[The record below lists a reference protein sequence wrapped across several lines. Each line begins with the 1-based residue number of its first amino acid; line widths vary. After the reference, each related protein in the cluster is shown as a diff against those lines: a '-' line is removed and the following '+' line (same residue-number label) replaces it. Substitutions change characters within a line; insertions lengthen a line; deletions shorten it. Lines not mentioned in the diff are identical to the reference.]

1 MPCVYWFRSTR
12 RQLVDTGDQ
21 FVVPHASAGLHSLL
35 YGRVSLCAVVLPFG
49 HQRARLSPQASQPCK
64 SHGVVASIPRS
75 RKALKKKVAGKTRIR
90 LKVLKWGD
98 GEILPF
104 WQKAT
109 KRQAKKR
116 WYAHTYG
123 QVSRSNS
130 QTSYAGVAARM
141 IESSLFMTSQTASTL
156 SV

>member
-1 MPCVYWFRSTR
+1 MRQLAYTACYMVVSPCVRSCYP
-12 RQLVDTGDQ
+12 LVISELGYHLKLAS
-21 FVVPHASAGLHSLL
+21 HASRTES
-35 YGRVSLCAVVLPFG
+35 
-49 HQRARLSPQASQPCK
+49 
-64 SHGVVASIPRS
+64 VASIPRS

-130 QTSYAGVAARM
+130 QTSYAGVDTEQRA
-141 IESSLFMTSQTASTL
+141 
-156 SV
+156 